1 MTDNKDNKF
10 ILDKYEMYSFTTY
23 LYFYGFFYLYIFEQK
38 ILVIFLSMIFSNVIF
53 YYLFNY
59 NFISLMCHSYWKN
72 NLNTIAMPQ
81 LLSCGSNI
89 VIYNLLINRYTYVV
103 SIPVNILLFKFIGSL
118 YKNEIME
125 SRNLRFIITLLFF
138 FIRSIF

>member
-1 MTDNKDNKF
+1 MSDNKF

-23 LYFYGFFYLYIFEQK
+23 LYFYGFFYLYIFEEK
-38 ILVIFLSMIFSNVIF
+38 FLISILLILFSNIIF

-81 LLSCGSNI
+81 LLSCASNI
-89 VIYNLLINRYTYVV
+89 IIYNNQFINKYR
-103 SIPVNILLFKFIGSL
+103 IFINLPINILLFNFINKI
-118 YKNEIME
+118 YKNEINE
-125 SRNLRFIITLLFF
+125 SKNLRFIIVILFF
-138 FIRSIF
+138 LIEFIF